1 VHHILLRILK
11 TGIVTQKTPELQE
24 EMRELSQKLSQRGF
38 GRFGHSLSIRHLD
51 AGSCNGCEIEIG
63 MLNSPYF
70 MLEHLGFKFVASPR
84 HADLLLVTGPV
95 SLHMKQALLDTF
107 DAMPSPKL
115 VVSVGDCGY
124 DCGVFKGSPALAGGV
139 SEVIPVDLHIPGC
152 PPEPLDLIRGFL
164 TAVGGQT

>member
-11 TGIVTQKTPELQE
+11 TGIVTQKTPELHK

-51 AGSCNGCEIEIG
+51 AGSCNGCEVEIG

-95 SLHMKQALLDTF
+95 SLHMKKALLDTF

-124 DCGVFKGSPALAGGV
+124 DCGIFKGSPALAGSV

-152 PPEPLDLIRGFL
+152 PPEPLELIRGLL
-164 TAVGGQT
+164 TAVGG

>member
-1 VHHILLRILK
+1 MHHILLRILK
-11 TGIVTQKTPELQE
+11 TGIVTQKTPEIQE
-24 EMRELSQKLSQRGF
+24 ELRDLSKKLLERGF

-95 SLHMKQALLDTF
+95 SLHMRQALLDTF

-124 DCGVFKGSPALAGGV
+124 DCGIFKGSYALAGGV

-152 PPEPLDLIRGFL
+152 PPEPLDLIRGLL
-164 TAVGGQT
+164 TAVGG